1 MPRIWAALAATVSV
15 MAVFAVLAI
24 AQLPIQSAPAAQPAR
39 VVMARSANGTLV
51 PVPLASTST
60 GSIHATTQTSPT
72 ASAASTSSS
81 GQPVT
86 YVKTASG
93 LGSAVTP
100 SQPTTRTS

>member
-1 MPRIWAALAATVSV
+1 MPRIWAALAATVS

-24 AQLPIQSAPAAQPAR
+24 AQLPIQSAPAAQPAQ

-51 PVPLASTST
+51 PVTVASTST

-72 ASAASTSSS
+72 VSAASTSPS

-100 SQPTTRTS
+100 PQPTTGTS

>member
-1 MPRIWAALAATVSV
+1 MPRIWAGLAATVSV

-24 AQLPIQSAPAAQPAR
+24 AQLPIQSAPAAQLAQ

-51 PVPLASTST
+51 PVPVTWTST

-72 ASAASTSSS
+72 ASAASTF
-81 GQPVT
+81 
-86 YVKTASG
+86 KTASGAFAPVG

-100 SQPTTRTS
+100 PQPTTRTS